1 MTIQLKKGKLEYKW
15 VILAVCFLME
25 FLCLGFC
32 SSNPGL
38 YTKAVTDALH
48 IKRSL
53 YSLSSSLRY
62 VVQVVTALSFGA
74 MIGKFGVKKMTL
86 VGFTGLVGSVV
97 IRAFATE
104 LWHIYVG
111 SVFWGV
117 GIVFVGGTMASTIV
131 RRWFHKDVGRYTGIV
146 MSANGIGGAV
156 AAQIVS
162 PLINNGEA
170 FGYRKAYILSALIG
184 VAITLVVML
193 FLREQPADGP
203 AIADGAGKKK
213 QPRDGLWEGIPFE
226 TLKKR
231 PYFYAT
237 AALVFLTGISIQSV
251 SSVAIVYS
259 QDMGISTSFIA
270 TTATVSSLC
279 LTVSKILV
287 GMLYDKKGLGVTLLL
302 CQLCALFG
310 FAQKIFQANTPVG
323 LVLYMTATVLNS
335 LAMPLETVM
344 ISLIAGDLFGAADY
358 HKNLGIVM
366 AMNSLG
372 LCLGSPL
379 GDWCRELFGSYKP
392 CFWFFAA
399 VMVVVMIGYRFVLR
413 AVDQEKQACLAA
425 QTENA

>member
-1 MTIQLKKGKLEYKW
+1 MGALKKKLDYKW
-15 VILAVCFLME
+15 FILVVCFLME

-62 VVQVVTALSFGA
+62 VVQVFTALSFGA
-74 MIGKFGVKKMTL
+74 MITRFGVKKMTL
-86 VGFTGLVGSVV
+86 VGFVGLVGSVAV
-97 IRAFATE
+97 RAFATE
-104 LWHIYVG
+104 LWHIYAG
-111 SVFWGV
+111 SVLWGV

-131 RRWFHKDVGRYTGIV
+131 RRWFHQNVGRYTGIV

-156 AAQIVS
+156 AAQIIS
-162 PLINNGEA
+162 PLINNGEV
-170 FGYRKAYILSALIG
+170 FGYRKAYILSAVIG
-184 VAITLVVML
+184 VFITLLVMI

-203 AIADGAGKKK
+203 AVPTASGKKK
-213 QPRDGLWEGIPFE
+213 QPRGALWAGIPFD

-237 AALVFLTGISIQSV
+237 AALVFLTGVSIQSV
-251 SSVAIVYS
+251 SSVAIVYN
-259 QDMGISTSFIA
+259 QDMGISAGFIA
-270 TTATVSSLC
+270 TAATVSSLC
-279 LTVSKILV
+279 LTFSKVLV
-287 GMLYDKKGLGVTLLL
+287 GILYDKKGLGVTLLL
-302 CQLCALFG
+302 CQSCALFG
-310 FAQKIFQANTPVG
+310 FIQKCFQTNTPLG
-323 LVLYMTATVLNS
+323 LTLNMTATVLNS
-335 LAMPLETVM
+335 LALPLETVM

-379 GDWCRELFGSYKP
+379 GDWCRELLGSYKP
-392 CFWFFAA
+392 CFWFFSG

-413 AVDQEKQACLAA
+413 AVEKEKAKIP
-425 QTENA
+425 ENA

>member
-1 MTIQLKKGKLEYKW
+1 MGALKKKLDYKW
-15 VILAVCFLME
+15 VILVVCFLME

-62 VVQVVTALSFGA
+62 VVQVFTALSFGA
-74 MIGKFGVKKMTL
+74 MITRFGVKKMTL
-86 VGFTGLVGSVV
+86 VGFVGLVGSVAV
-97 IRAFATE
+97 RAFATE
-104 LWHIYVG
+104 LWHIYAG
-111 SVFWGV
+111 SVLWGV

-131 RRWFHKDVGRYTGIV
+131 RRWFHQNVGRYTGIV

-156 AAQIVS
+156 AAQIIS
-162 PLINNGEA
+162 PLINNGEV
-170 FGYRKAYILSALIG
+170 FGYRKAYILSAVIG
-184 VAITLVVML
+184 VFITLLVMI

-203 AIADGAGKKK
+203 AVPTASGKKK
-213 QPRDGLWEGIPFE
+213 QPRGALWAGIPFD

-237 AALVFLTGISIQSV
+237 AALVFLTGVSIQSV
-251 SSVAIVYS
+251 SSVAIVYN
-259 QDMGISTSFIA
+259 QDMGISAGFIA
-270 TTATVSSLC
+270 TAATVSSLC
-279 LTVSKILV
+279 LTFSKVLV
-287 GMLYDKKGLGVTLLL
+287 GILYDKKGLGVTLLL
-302 CQLCALFG
+302 CQSCALFG
-310 FAQKIFQANTPVG
+310 FIQKCFQTNTPLG
-323 LVLYMTATVLNS
+323 LTLNMTATVLNS
-335 LAMPLETVM
+335 LALPLETVM

-379 GDWCRELFGSYKP
+379 GDWCRELLGSYKP
-392 CFWFFAA
+392 CFWFFSG

-413 AVDQEKQACLAA
+413 AVEKEKAKIP
-425 QTENA
+425 ENA

>member
-1 MTIQLKKGKLEYKW
+1 MKLKKGKLDYKW

-38 YTKAVTDALH
+38 YTKAVTDALG
-48 IKRSL
+48 IRRSL
-53 YSLSSSLRY
+53 YSLGSSIRY
-62 VVQVVTALSFGA
+62 VAQVFTALTFGT
-74 MIGKFGVKKMTL
+74 MIGKFGVRKMTF
-86 VGFTGLVGSVV
+86 VGFAGLVGSVV
-97 IRAFATE
+97 IRAFATN
-104 LWHIYVG
+104 LVHIYIG
-111 SVFWGV
+111 SVLWGV

-131 RRWFHKDVGRYTGIV
+131 RRWFHQDVGRYTGIV

-156 AAQIVS
+156 AAQIIS
-162 PLINNGEA
+162 PLINNGEV

-184 VAITLVVML
+184 VVITVVVMI
-193 FLREQPADGP
+193 FLREHPADGP
-203 AIADGAGKKK
+203 AVADSTGKKK
-213 QPRDGLWEGIPFE
+213 QPRGGLWEGVPFE
-226 TLKKR
+226 TLKKK
-231 PYFYAT
+231 PYFYVT

-251 SSVAIVYS
+251 SSVAITYS
-259 QDMGISTSFIA
+259 QDMGISASFIA

-279 LTVSKILV
+279 LTFSKILV

-302 CQLCALFG
+302 CQACALFG
-310 FAQKIFQANTPVG
+310 FVQKYFQTNTPVG
-323 LVLYMTATVLNS
+323 LVLYMAATVLNS
-335 LAMPLETVM
+335 LALPLETVM

-379 GDWCRELFGSYKP
+379 GDWCREWLGSYKP

-399 VMVVVMIGYRFVLR
+399 VMVAVMIGYRFVLR
-413 AVDQEKQACLAA
+413 AARKEKLACVSAGS
-425 QTENA
+425 ENA